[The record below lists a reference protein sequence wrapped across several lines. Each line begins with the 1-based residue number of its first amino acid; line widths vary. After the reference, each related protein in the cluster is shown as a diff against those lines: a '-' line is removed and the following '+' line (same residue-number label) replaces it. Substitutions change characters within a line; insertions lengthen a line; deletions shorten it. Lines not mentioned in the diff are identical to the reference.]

1 MAACQSI
8 PDKFNN
14 IYEVK
19 NALNNAG
26 LESANSI
33 IGIDFTKSNE
43 WTGGSLMQARG
54 IIGETYIGLWR
65 RQIDANNRP
74 RW

>member
-43 WTGGSLMQARG
+43 WTGHVL
-54 IIGETYIGLWR
+54 
-65 RQIDANNRP
+65 NRSVLFQSYCNENFDGMIY
-74 RW
+74 